1 MKDEAKKAGDAAGTA
16 VTGKTGTEL
25 DNAAL
30 DQVSGG
36 LTVTLVD
43 VQITKIP
50 VSGGGGTDPIKN

>member
-1 MKDEAKKAGDAAGTA
+1 MKDEAKKAGDATGTA
-16 VTGKTGTEL
+16 GTGKTGTEL

-36 LTVTLVD
+36 LTVTLQD

-50 VSGGGGTDPIKN
+50 MSGGGSEPVKN